1 LNRGRSIAV
10 SPNREVVFS
19 SPEDVILKKLDFF
32 QQGGSEKHLRDIAGM
47 LNQRKI
53 PIDRDYILNWVRKL
67 HLEEAWGRFNER
79 LSAGGNLPN

>member
-1 LNRGRSIAV
+1 
-10 SPNREVVFS
+10 
-19 SPEDVILKKLDFF
+19 
-32 QQGGSEKHLRDIAGM
+32 M